1 MELFR
6 KIYYLVI
13 AISFALFFNCV
24 QAQTN
29 ETENKL
35 LSSRDKSTIAIAVL
49 TAKGD
54 LVQLKS
60 KLIGGLEA
68 GLTINEIKEIVVH
81 TYAYCG
87 FPRSIRGLQTFME
100 VLEERKSKGIIDQ
113 LGNEATKVINE
124 EDKYSRGKSILQKL
138 TNATIPNTLSGY
150 AAFAPIIDIF
160 LKEHLFADIFEIDVL
175 SFIQREWVTISVIST
190 IGEAEPMLKSHLLIC
205 LNLGVVPEQLKEF
218 TEIIKPIIG
227 KRKTKS
233 AKHVLKEVLKSK

>member
-13 AISFALFFNCV
+13 AISFALIFNCD

-160 LKEHLFADIFEIDVL
+160 LKEHLFADIFERDVL

-233 AKHVLKEVLKSK
+233 AKYVLKEVLKSK

>member
-160 LKEHLFADIFEIDVL
+160 LKEHLFADIFERDVL

-190 IGEAEPMLKSHLLIC
+190 IGEAEPMLQSHLLYC

>member
-113 LGNEATKVINE
+113 LGNEVTKVINE

-160 LKEHLFADIFEIDVL
+160 LKEHLFADIFERDVL

>member
-124 EDKYSRGKSILQKL
+124 EDKYNRGKSILQKL

-160 LKEHLFADIFEIDVL
+160 LKEHLFADIFERDVL

>member
-113 LGNEATKVINE
+113 LGNEATKVIKE

-160 LKEHLFADIFEIDVL
+160 LKEHLFADIFERDVL

>member
-60 KLIGGLEA
+60 KLIDGLEA

-160 LKEHLFADIFEIDVL
+160 LKEHLFADIFERDVL

>member
-13 AISFALFFNCV
+13 AISFAFFFNCV

-60 KLIGGLEA
+60 KLIGGLVA

-160 LKEHLFADIFEIDVL
+160 LKEHLFADIFERDVL

>member
-29 ETENKL
+29 ENKL

-160 LKEHLFADIFEIDVL
+160 LKEHLFADIFERDVL

>member
-160 LKEHLFADIFEIDVL
+160 LKEHLFADIFERDVL

-233 AKHVLKEVLKSK
+233 AKHVLKAVLKSK

>member
-54 LVQLKS
+54 FVQLKS

-160 LKEHLFADIFEIDVL
+160 LKEHLFADIFERDVL

>member
-60 KLIGGLEA
+60 KLFGGLEA

-160 LKEHLFADIFEIDVL
+160 LKEHLFADIFERDVL

>member
-124 EDKYSRGKSILQKL
+124 EDKYNRGKSILQKL

-160 LKEHLFADIFEIDVL
+160 LKEHLFADIFERDVL

-227 KRKTKS
+227 KRKTKPNTHIYS
-233 AKHVLKEVLKSK
+233 FKGCLR

>member
-1 MELFR
+1 MEQFR

-138 TNATIPNTLSGY
+138 TNATLPNTLSGY

-160 LKEHLFADIFEIDVL
+160 LKEHLFADIFERDVL

>member
-13 AISFALFFNCV
+13 AISFALFLNCV

-29 ETENKL
+29 GTENKL

-160 LKEHLFADIFEIDVL
+160 LKEHLFADIFERDVL

-233 AKHVLKEVLKSK
+233 AKHVLNEVLKSK

>member
-124 EDKYSRGKSILQKL
+124 EDKYIRGKSILQKL

-160 LKEHLFADIFEIDVL
+160 LKEHLFADIFERDVL

>member
-29 ETENKL
+29 GTENKL
-35 LSSRDKSTIAIAVL
+35 LSSRDKNTIAIAVL

-60 KLIGGLEA
+60 KLIDGLEA

-113 LGNEATKVINE
+113 LGNEAAIVINE

-160 LKEHLFADIFEIDVL
+160 LKEHLFADIFERDVL

-233 AKHVLKEVLKSK
+233 AKHVLNEVLKSN

>member
-60 KLIGGLEA
+60 KLNGGLEA

-160 LKEHLFADIFEIDVL
+160 LKEHLFADIFERDVL

>member
-1 MELFR
+1 M
-6 KIYYLVI
+6 
-13 AISFALFFNCV
+13 
-24 QAQTN
+24 
-29 ETENKL
+29 

-124 EDKYSRGKSILQKL
+124 ED
-138 TNATIPNTLSGY
+138 T
-150 AAFAPIIDIF
+150 
-160 LKEHLFADIFEIDVL
+160 V
-175 SFIQREWVTISVIST
+175 
-190 IGEAEPMLKSHLLIC
+190 
-205 LNLGVVPEQLKEF
+205 
-218 TEIIKPIIG
+218 
-227 KRKTKS
+227 
-233 AKHVLKEVLKSK
+233 

>member
-13 AISFALFFNCV
+13 AISFALFFNCDH
-24 QAQTN
+24 AQTN

-160 LKEHLFADIFEIDVL
+160 LKEHLFADIFERDVL

>member
-160 LKEHLFADIFEIDVL
+160 LKEHLFADIFERDVL

>member
-160 LKEHLFADIFEIDVL
+160 LKEHLFADIFERDVL

-233 AKHVLKEVLKSK
+233 AKYVLKEVLKSK

>member
-6 KIYYLVI
+6 KIYYLVV

-29 ETENKL
+29 GTENKL

-124 EDKYSRGKSILQKL
+124 KDKYSRGKSILQKL

-160 LKEHLFADIFEIDVL
+160 LKEHLFADIFERDVL

-233 AKHVLKEVLKSK
+233 AKHVLNEVLKSK

>member
-160 LKEHLFADIFEIDVL
+160 LKEHLFADIFERDGL

-190 IGEAEPMLKSHLLIC
+190 ISEAEPMLKSHLLIC

>member
-13 AISFALFFNCV
+13 AISFAFFFNCV

-160 LKEHLFADIFEIDVL
+160 LKEHLFADIFERDVL

>member
-160 LKEHLFADIFEIDVL
+160 LKELLFADIFERDVL

>member
-60 KLIGGLEA
+60 KLIDGLEA

-124 EDKYSRGKSILQKL
+124 EDKYNRGKSILQKL

-160 LKEHLFADIFEIDVL
+160 LKEHLFADIFERDVL

>member
-54 LVQLKS
+54 LVQLKL

-160 LKEHLFADIFEIDVL
+160 LKEHLFADIFERDVL

>member
-29 ETENKL
+29 GTENKL

-160 LKEHLFADIFEIDVL
+160 LKEHLFADIFERDVL

-233 AKHVLKEVLKSK
+233 AKHVLNEVLKSK

>member
-160 LKEHLFADIFEIDVL
+160 LKEHLFADIFERDVL

-233 AKHVLKEVLKSK
+233 AKHVWKEVLKSK

>member
-13 AISFALFFNCV
+13 AISFALFLNCV

-29 ETENKL
+29 GTENKL

-150 AAFAPIIDIF
+150 AAFAPIIDTF
-160 LKEHLFADIFEIDVL
+160 LKEHLFADIFERDVL

-233 AKHVLKEVLKSK
+233 AKHVLNEVLKSK

>member
-160 LKEHLFADIFEIDVL
+160 LKEHLFADIFERDVL
-175 SFIQREWVTISVIST
+175 SFIQRE
-190 IGEAEPMLKSHLLIC
+190 
-205 LNLGVVPEQLKEF
+205 
-218 TEIIKPIIG
+218 
-227 KRKTKS
+227 
-233 AKHVLKEVLKSK
+233 

>member
-35 LSSRDKSTIAIAVL
+35 LSLRDKSTIAIAVL

-160 LKEHLFADIFEIDVL
+160 LKEHLFADIFERDVL

-233 AKHVLKEVLKSK
+233 AKHVLNEVLKSK

>member
-160 LKEHLFADIFEIDVL
+160 LKEHLFADIFERDVL
-175 SFIQREWVTISVIST
+175 SFIQREWVIISVIST

>member
-160 LKEHLFADIFEIDVL
+160 LKEHLFADIFERDVL

-190 IGEAEPMLKSHLLIC
+190 IGEAEPMLKSHWLIC

>member
-24 QAQTN
+24 KAQTN

-124 EDKYSRGKSILQKL
+124 EDKYNRGKSILQKL

-150 AAFAPIIDIF
+150 AASAPIIDIF
-160 LKEHLFADIFEIDVL
+160 LKEHLFADIFERDVL

>member
-160 LKEHLFADIFEIDVL
+160 LKEHLFADIFERDVL

-205 LNLGVVPEQLKEF
+205 FNLGVVPEQLKEF

>member
-160 LKEHLFADIFEIDVL
+160 LKEHLFADIFERDVL
-175 SFIQREWVTISVIST
+175 SFIRREWVTISVIST